1 MGLEEGNPIKKKQQ
15 NQKEDIQE
23 TTEWQE
29 SLPLTVLN
37 INVLNSPIKRWMGE
51 NPELMSPT
59 SLHNK

>member
-1 MGLEEGNPIKKKQQ
+1 MSIMEEYRNK
-15 NQKEDIQE
+15 KEDIQE